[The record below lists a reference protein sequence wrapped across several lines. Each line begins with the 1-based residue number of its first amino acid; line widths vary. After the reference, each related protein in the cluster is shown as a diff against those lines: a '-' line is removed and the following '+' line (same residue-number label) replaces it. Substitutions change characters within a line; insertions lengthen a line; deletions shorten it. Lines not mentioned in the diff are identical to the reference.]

1 MSNQRKSAW
10 TNWNPGIGPRRG
22 GITFKMP
29 RHWNLKP
36 WVCDE
41 CGAAAYFASP
51 SLKDGYRCEKCNTF
65 TTFHR
70 RRVFSLSLGDWL
82 DREIPVEWLADML
95 DVIRRCDQLQWIL
108 CTNRPEQWQI
118 RIDKLTTWD
127 EPLHTRPQL
136 ACWLEAW
143 RMGKAPANICI
154 LASVENQATADER
167 IPHLLNIPA
176 AIRGISLEPMLGPVK
191 LPTNN
196 WCDCVS
202 LSGKAH
208 STTCQR
214 QYMAPGIDWVIVGG
228 ESGPKARPCNVEWIR
243 SIVNQCQS
251 AGTAC
256 FVKQLGSYP
265 LQTLPAN
272 AAGWVNSGVWLKHR
286 SGADPAE
293 WPLEIQVRQF
303 PKGML

>member
-10 TNWNPGIGPRRG
+10 TNWNPGLGPRRS

-29 RHWNLKP
+29 LHWNLKP

-41 CGAAAYFASP
+41 CGASAYFASP
-51 SLKDGYRCEKCNTF
+51 RCKDGYRCEKCNTF

-70 RRVFSLSLGDWL
+70 RRVLSLSLGDWL
-82 DREIPVEWLADML
+82 DPEIPVEWLADML
-95 DVIRRCDQLQWIL
+95 NVIRRCDQLQWIL
-108 CTNRPEQWQI
+108 CTKRPEQWQI

-154 LASVENQATADER
+154 LASVENQETADER
-167 IPHLLNIPA
+167 IPHLLKIPA
-176 AIRGISLEPMLGPVK
+176 AIRGISLEPMLGPVDLTRC
-191 LPTNN
+191 LPDNPR
-196 WCDCVS
+196 
-202 LSGKAH
+202 LESGD
-208 STTCQR
+208 R
-214 QYMAPGIDWVIVGG
+214 YIDWVIVCG
-228 ESGPKARPCNVEWIR
+228 ESGPMARPCNVEWIR
-243 SIVNQCQS
+243 SVVEQCQS
-251 AGTAC
+251 AGVPC